1 MVYRGRFH
9 KIQTCMFVYI
19 FWQRRESFVNGGEL
33 DANQEGEGEE
43 DKSYVSSRERER

>member
-9 KIQTCMFVYI
+9 KIQICMFVYI

-33 DANQEGEGEE
+33 EANQEGEE